1 MTVLERPPETTA
13 AEAPPQRLRM
23 TYEEFLAWA
32 GEDTRAEWVN
42 GEVIIHMPPKDRHQ
56 ALLWFLSTLLG
67 LFVSLFK
74 LGKVRFSPF
83 EMKLG
88 PEGPSREPDLLFI
101 SNAHLD
107 RLTEDRLDGP
117 ADLVVEIISDDSV
130 TRDRVDKF
138 DEYEAAGIPEYWIID
153 PRPTRQRASFFQLD
167 ERGQYQ
173 AVPVGADGVYRSKIL
188 PGFWLR
194 VDWLWAEEL
203 PSPLGALGQIAGPEK
218 VAEAMGVP
226 PRQA

>member
-1 MTVLERPPETTA
+1 
-13 AEAPPQRLRM
+13 M

-42 GEVIIHMPPKDRHQ
+42 GEVIVLMPPKTHHQ
-56 ALLWFLSTLLG
+56 LILVFLTHLLDGFAQVFGS
-67 LFVSLFK
+67 
-74 LGKVRFSPF
+74 GKIIASPF
-83 EMKLG
+83 EMKLSAQG
-88 PEGPSREPDLLFI
+88 SSREPDLLFI
-101 SNAHLD
+101 SRAHLS

-138 DEYEAAGIPEYWIID
+138 DEYEAARIPEYWIID
-153 PRPTRQRASFFQLD
+153 PRPTRQRANFYQLD

-173 AVPVGADGVYRSKIL
+173 AVPVGADGLYHSKIL
-188 PGFWLR
+188 SGFWLR
-194 VDWLWAEEL
+194 ADWLWAEEL
-203 PSPLGALGQIAGPEK
+203 PSPLWALGQIAGPEK
-218 VAEAMGVP
+218 VAEAMGNP

>member
-1 MTVLERPPETTA
+1 
-13 AEAPPQRLRM
+13 M

-42 GEVIIHMPPKDRHQ
+42 GEVIIHMPPKPLHQ
-56 ALLWFLSTLLG
+56 QLLEFLSFLLG
-67 LFVSLFK
+67 GFVRVFE
-74 LGKVRFSPF
+74 LGSVLYSPI
-83 EMKLG
+83 EMRLQTQG
-88 PEGPSREPDLLFI
+88 SSREPDLLFI
-101 SNAHLD
+101 SRAHLD

-153 PRPTRQRASFFQLD
+153 PRPTRRRANFYQLD

-173 AVPVGADGVYRSKIL
+173 AVPVGADGLYRSKVL

-194 VDWLWAEEL
+194 ADWLWAEEL
-203 PSPLGALGQIAGPEK
+203 PSPLWALGQIAGPEK
-218 VAEAMGVP
+218 VIEAMGTP
-226 PRQA
+226 PRQL